1 MTEVKKTDPGTRK
14 AGSPVVVDSSY
25 EYTNGLKNFQESEKS
40 YSEALQTLS
49 DAIKKGVDSYLEAR
63 DKSASEK
70 KDGALEDLFIN
81 SAKGVSVALEAGSS
95 AVYDVAK
102 SVDSYFISERQRKDL
117 RRSIRSISRFRVP
130 ILPIPL
136 VVGYNDEDEDEDE
149 D

>member
-1 MTEVKKTDPGTRK
+1 MTEVKKPEAGAKK
-14 AGSPVVVDSSY
+14 AGKPVVVDSEY
-25 EYTNGLKNFQESEKS
+25 EYTSGLKNFQESEKS
-40 YSEALQTLS
+40 YSDALQTLS
-49 DAIKKGVDSYLEAR
+49 DAVKQGVDSYLEAR

-102 SVDSYFISERQRKDL
+102 SVDSYFVSDRQRKDIK
-117 RRSIRSISRFRVP
+117 RSIRSLSKFRFP
-130 ILPIPL
+130 ILPIPF
-136 VVGYNDEDEDEDE
+136 VVGYNDDDDDEDD